1 MLAVKRKAAGG
12 RPYALVVW
20 MYVGLID
27 TPSILHLCGQVE
39 GKWEPGR
46 KTMGDD
52 YHTGRCILRGAGVPV
67 KDGL

>member
-12 RPYALVVW
+12 CIHTLVVW

-27 TPSILHLCGQVE
+27 MPPILHLCGEVE
-39 GKWEPGR
+39 EKWESGR

-52 YHTGRCILRGAGVPV
+52 YHTGRCILTGAGESV